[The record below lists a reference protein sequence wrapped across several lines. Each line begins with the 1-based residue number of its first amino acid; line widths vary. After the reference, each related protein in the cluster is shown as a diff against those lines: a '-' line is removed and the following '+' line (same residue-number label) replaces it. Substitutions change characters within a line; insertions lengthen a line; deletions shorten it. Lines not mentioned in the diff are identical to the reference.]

1 MLFCSG
7 WAFSPFK
14 SDNKTDAAE
23 IQRIL
28 SGIGFMRQK
37 IRKQFTPP

>member
-1 MLFCSG
+1 MYFHYIPLR
-7 WAFSPFK
+7 K
-14 SDNKTDAAE
+14 EKQMHKTDAAE